1 MRAGS
6 TSTTHR
12 NALDAAL
19 RKAAILERLDAGGDP
34 YGAAGQ
40 ALGDFVKREKQLVA
54 NGEDVMGWICTVTDR
69 RWINELRYQRRRGY
83 ARFDAAFAPGAG
95 GTLLET
101 AAARGPRVDELVE
114 IREQLRDIAG
124 EQCAA
129 LAHLRATRVRER
141 HVRVVELALAGDLV
155 HEEIARTV
163 NGEFAGEGL
172 KGIAPNTVTQIVGR
186 QRERLAATGAF
197 PTVVARLRR
206 TRRAA

>member
-40 ALGDFVKREKQLVA
+40 ALEDFVKREKQLVA
-54 NGEDVMGWICTVTDR
+54 NGEDVTGWICTVTER
-69 RWINELRYQRRRGY
+69 RWINELRYQRRRSY
-83 ARFDAAFAPGAG
+83 ARFDAAFAPEAS

-101 AAARGPRVDELVE
+101 TADRGPGVDELVE
-114 IREQLRDIAG
+114 IREQLRDLAG
-124 EQCAA
+124 EQRAA
-129 LAHLRATRVRER
+129 LAHLRAARLQDR
-141 HVRVVELALAGDLV
+141 HVRVVELALPGELV
-155 HEEIARTV
+155 HEEIAQAV
-163 NGEFAGEGL
+163 NGEFAGEGP
-172 KGIAPNTVTQIVGR
+172 KGIAGNTVTQIVGR
-186 QRERLAATGAF
+186 QRERLETTGAF
-197 PTVVARLRR
+197 PTVVARQRR